1 MPNLVNQW
9 VVREMTEDWK
19 DAEAMVVVS
28 FGGLDIPESEHVRGE
43 VAGKGAQLK
52 MVRNRLARKVLAER
66 GIEFA
71 EGTLK
76 GNTAIAF
83 GDAEQVIG
91 AAKVF
96 SDKEIKK
103 AKKITFK
110 AGFMQGEVL
119 DAKDAAALA
128 DLPDRDTV
136 NAMLLG
142 VISAPA
148 RGIASLLNA
157 VPSSVA
163 RVLQAR
169 VDSGDAAEGGG
180 AE

>member
-1 MPNLVNQW
+1 MPNQAIEQTTQQVKWPLPQLRASARVGHTLPSLHSNL
-9 VVREMTEDWK
+9 M
-19 DAEAMVVVS
+19 S
-28 FGGLDIPESEHVRGE
+28 
-43 VAGKGAQLK
+43 AGI
-52 MVRNRLARKVLAER
+52 LANN
-66 GIEFA
+66 GYTSIF
-71 EGTLK
+71 
-76 GNTAIAF
+76 N
-83 GDAEQVIG
+83 
-91 AAKVF
+91 
-96 SDKEIKK
+96 DKEVKK
-103 AKKITFK
+103 AKKIQFK

-148 RGIASLLNA
+148 RGIATLINA

-169 VDSGDAAEGGG
+169 VDEGGG

>member
-1 MPNLVNQW
+1 MPNLVNEW

-19 DAEAMVVVS
+19 EAEAMVLVT
-28 FGGLDIPESEHVRGE
+28 FGGLDIPQTDHIRNEI
-43 VAGKGAQLK
+43 AGKGAKLK
-52 MVRNRLARKVLAER
+52 MIRNRLARKVLSDR
-66 GIEFA
+66 GIDLPADSF
-71 EGTLK
+71 T
-76 GNTAIAF
+76 GNTAVAY

-96 SDKEIKK
+96 TDKDVKK
-103 AKKITFK
+103 TKKVAFK

-119 DAKDAAALA
+119 DAADAAALA

-142 VISAPA
+142 VISGPA
-148 RGIASLLNA
+148 RGLATLIHA

-169 VDSGDAAEGGG
+169 VDEGAESGGG
-180 AE
+180 EEG